1 MTYASQLEKNSYYK
15 TLKVYKY
22 KMCSVASSV
31 VRDAMRSH
39 LSSLRILQLRAVGDT
54 MPKSTTDWTALKR
67 ATLRS
72 ARIFYAL

>member
-15 TLKVYKY
+15 TLEVYKY

-39 LSSLRILQLRAVGDT
+39 LSSLRILQLRAIGDT
-54 MPKSTTDWTALKR
+54 VTKTTTHRTALER
-67 ATLRS
+67 TPLRS
-72 ARIFYAL
+72 AWILDAL